1 MFVTI
6 ATSPKR
12 PLLGKV
18 VDGEVRLSPL
28 GEVVRG
34 ALDAMPGLNR
44 GLSLYGRVVMPDHVH
59 FNCSLAPGLA
69 EPLKLFGY
77 AIRRFKNFTTK
88 QAKVM
93 GLLPERSSGI
103 MAGVADAASLD
114 GPRTAASLDDHA
126 TAASLDGQT
135 AFGHLWQ
142 QGCYDYLLVS
152 REMID
157 STERYIAYNPL
168 KWELMHGKCALHIAE
183 PLFSPRLDAGD
194 YWKGVGNIALLS
206 SEERLVSLRVSRK
219 VVEPRE
225 IARLLAKMESAA
237 DKGWVIVSGF
247 ISKGEQAVRDMLCRK
262 KGAKFIRVRPS
273 CIPNARFRP
282 ESAYIDALAENRYL
296 EIGKGNDN
304 VDFGRGA
311 CLDLNTEI
319 IEIATSGEGMA
330 LYWKPSG
337 TQVLA
342 KGGPG

>member
-6 ATSPKR
+6 ATSPR
-12 PLLGKV
+12 RALFGEIV
-18 VDGEVRLSPL
+18 GGEVRLSPL
-28 GEVVRG
+28 GEVVRD
-34 ALDAMPGLNR
+34 ALDAMPRLNR

-59 FNCSLAPGLA
+59 FNCSLAPGLV

-77 AIRRFKNFTTK
+77 AVRRFKNFTTK

-93 GLLPERSSGI
+93 GLLPERSSAI
-103 MAGVADAASLD
+103 EAFAHSSFESPIASPSLD
-114 GPRTAASLDDHA
+114 VQFPSPSLDV
-126 TAASLDGQT
+126 QT
-135 AFGHLWQ
+135 AFGQSSLLWQ
-142 QGCYDYLLVS
+142 QGCHDYLLVS

-157 STERYIAYNPL
+157 ATERYIAYNPK
-168 KWELMHGKCALHIAE
+168 KWALMHGEGALHITE

-206 SEERLVSLRVSRK
+206 PEQRLVSLRVSRQ
-219 VVEPRE
+219 VASPRE
-225 IARLLAKMESAA
+225 LSRLLAKMESAA
-237 DKGWVIVSGF
+237 DKGWVVISGF
-247 ISKGEQAVRDMLCRK
+247 ISKGELAVRDMLCRK

-282 ESAYIDALAENRYL
+282 ESAYIDAFAQNRYL
-296 EIGKGNDN
+296 EIGRGNDE

-311 CLDLNTEI
+311 CLDLNAEI

-337 TQVLA
+337 PQVLA
-342 KGGPG
+342 